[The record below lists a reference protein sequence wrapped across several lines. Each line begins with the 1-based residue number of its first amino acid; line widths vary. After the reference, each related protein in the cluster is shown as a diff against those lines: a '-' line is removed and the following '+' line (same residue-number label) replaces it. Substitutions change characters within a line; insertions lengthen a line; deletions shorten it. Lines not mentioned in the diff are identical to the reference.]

1 MFRTALFQSEKT
13 VVFPTVHSS
22 QMRVLHPGVDRTE
35 LERELRDAFDTDP
48 DIVTVV
54 ARQAR
59 DLSESD
65 QFVTDFGAELT
76 VEDIVDNLAD
86 APEDYQLAERWN
98 WWLGA
103 LDLSHGGYARFSV
116 RQDIDKTS

>member
-1 MFRTALFQSEKT
+1 MPRHGLVPNRTFKADA
-13 VVFPTVHSS
+13 
-22 QMRVLHPGVDRTE
+22 HPNPHVDRKE
-35 LERELRDAFDTDP
+35 LERELRDAFDADA
-48 DIVTVV
+48 DVVTVV

-76 VEDIVDNLAD
+76 VGDVVENLAD
-86 APEDYQLAERWN
+86 APDDYSLAERWN

-116 RQDIDKTS
+116 RPDIDTTS

>member
-1 MFRTALFQSEKT
+1 
-13 VVFPTVHSS
+13 
-22 QMRVLHPGVDRTE
+22 MRVVHPNVDRKE
-35 LERELRDAFDTDP
+35 LERELRDAFDPDP

-76 VEDIVDNLAD
+76 VGDVVDNLED

-98 WWLGA
+98 WWLGSLETA
-103 LDLSHGGYARFSV
+103 YGGYERFKV
-116 RQDIDKTS
+116 RPDVA